1 MRLLSA
7 LAAFLFVGF
16 ITGMGLLLFGE
27 ATGWLLTPHGNASGP
42 VWWRITFTAIVVFG
56 TPVFALFCA
65 LRAWRA
71 PR

>member
-16 ITGMGLLLFGE
+16 ITGMALLLFGD
-27 ATGWLLTPHGNASGP
+27 ATGWMTVHGGARGP
-42 VWWRITFTAIVVFG
+42 LWWRVTYLAIFVLG
-56 TPVFALFCA
+56 TPIFAFVCA
-65 LRAWRA
+65 MKAWRQ